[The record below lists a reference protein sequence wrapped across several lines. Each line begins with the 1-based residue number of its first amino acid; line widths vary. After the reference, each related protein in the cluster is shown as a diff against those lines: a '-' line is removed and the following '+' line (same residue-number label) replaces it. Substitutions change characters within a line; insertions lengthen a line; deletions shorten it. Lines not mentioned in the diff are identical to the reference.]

1 MRHASI
7 PNNNAAHSRRKKA
20 KQNVAPPPLL
30 LPTLPILLLYSCWLG
45 HDALPAPA
53 RVASS
58 IHGSSSSSPHLRE
71 ARRFTKMS

>member
-7 PNNNAAHSRRKKA
+7 PNNSAAHSRRKKA

-30 LPTLPILLLYSCWLG
+30 LPTLPILLLYSCSHG
-45 HDALPAPA
+45 ACVAGA
-53 RVASS
+53 GRVAS
-58 IHGSSSSSPHLRE
+58 IHGPSSSPHLRE